1 MATPGFASPITFLV
15 HGQLQAPTAARG
27 ATGADART
35 GPVVKA
41 SVRVGTARGL
51 GEPLRLQAVPDQDVV
66 VLHLAGG
73 PTLTLHPETA
83 RDLLLGQGAQQRSR
97 GAADPDAVAV
107 PSDMAWQGLADAAPS
122 RGPGLVGQVLL
133 AGFEI
138 VAFGRYTGAVADLA
152 ATGAVA
158 MADGQ
163 VEAGVY
169 SLPDSGPL
177 TALKGSGRRLL
188 QVEPAPGGGPILV
201 LIHGTFVE
209 TVSTFGK
216 LWEQHPE
223 TVTTLF
229 THYRRAVYA
238 LDHPTL
244 GESPMANAITL
255 VQALPHGARLH
266 LLTHSRGGLVAE
278 VLARVCGQRTLGPD
292 DLAAFGG
299 DNHAKAR
306 AELQAL
312 LAAVIERDI
321 HVERVVRVACP
332 ARGTLLASRR
342 LDAYL
347 SVFKWTLELAGAT
360 LSAQVVGFLNAV
372 AERRADPSLIPGL
385 EAMVPGSAVVRW
397 LNQPPNLPDHG
408 QTIAGDLRVVA
419 GDLKADSIG
428 SFLKTLLAD
437 AFYWTDND
445 VVVHTRS
452 MYGGT
457 PRTGGAHFVLDRS
470 GQASHFTYFR
480 NKLTVDAVVAGLT
493 QSQPEGYQRI
503 GPLSWAGTEADGAR
517 GATAA
522 RAAPAGAA
530 RVASH
535 RPAVIVV
542 PGLLGSNLQAGG
554 QRIWLGLRLLSGF
567 ERLRYQ
573 PGGSD
578 GVLPDGPIGLSYE
591 ALLDFLASS
600 HDVQMFAYDWR
611 RPIEEEA
618 RRLADLIDAELDA
631 RQGSC
636 QPVRLL
642 AHSMGGVVA
651 RTMQLERPDVW
662 DRLLS
667 REGGRLVMLGTPNG
681 GSWAPMQCLTGDD
694 TFGNALTAVGL
705 PFRDQEA
712 RQIMAQFPGFLQLQ
726 AGLTDPALALDRQ
739 ETWQKLAQD
748 DMEQLR
754 QRSWWHRDWLQAG
767 ASDDQLA
774 VYHWGIPTQDVLD
787 KARLLRTRL
796 DEQCSALRPAF
807 SQGRVLLVVGQ
818 SKFTPDGFEV
828 REGEG
833 FVYLNAV
840 DGGDGRVPLSR
851 AQLPDVP
858 TWQLACDHGSMPA
871 AKNAFPAFEELLLHG
886 ETTRLPRLAAATRGG
901 APAVVQHERSRPSR
915 AQHPSEPAGAED
927 SVFMAGA
934 AGAAP
939 RNVPALDAPLRVTVV
954 NGNLSFISTPLFVGH
969 YESLALTGT
978 ERVVDRLIGGTMSTA
993 LKLQAG
999 LYPDAVGTHLIFT
1012 NNRSDPSNPQ
1022 HVPRPPAAIVAGLGQ
1037 EGQLTEARL
1046 SATVRQAVLG
1056 WLHREAERRASDLAA
1071 PPVEVA
1077 ATLIGSGGIGMSAGA
1092 AARAIVQG
1100 VADANQR
1107 VARSNGGW
1115 PPVARLVLVEKFLDR
1130 ATEAWRELQ
1139 TMASVQG
1146 RRILVDPAVAP
1157 GSGPLRRP
1165 QDSGY
1170 RGASYDFIRVTTREA
1185 GTLEFALDSR
1195 RARTEVRAQTTQ
1207 ADLVS
1212 ELVRT
1217 AASDTNADEDLG
1229 RTLFQLLV
1237 PAEIEP
1243 YLSGTGRL
1251 LLELDVKAAAIP
1263 WELLDTPADQRAVDD
1278 RPWSLRSGL
1287 LRKMQLREPMT
1298 LGRSDALAEDAVL
1311 VIGEP
1316 AVDRPGFGALPG
1328 ALAEAKAV
1336 AELLQRDGHVGPD
1349 RLQAHYQAKARP
1361 IINALLA
1368 RRWRIIHIAGHGD
1381 PGAADDPTSR
1391 GGVVLSGKAFLGP
1404 SEIAAMRTVPEMVF
1418 VNCCHLAA
1426 IDPNGTR
1433 RDFETGAFAA
1443 GVAEQLIRI
1452 GVRCVV
1458 AAGWAVGDEPAKA
1471 FAQAFYGRLLAG
1483 ANFGAAVAAARDAA
1497 HQFGGN
1503 TWAAYQCYGDADWV
1517 YRTVTGD
1524 AQGLSAP
1531 LDDTYSGIASPLG
1544 LTLALEE
1551 LAVGSK
1557 WESSPM
1563 AGQLAHIGFLEG
1575 RHAQQWGSIGAV
1587 AEAFGVACHEA
1598 GAFDKAIEWYGRA
1611 LRCNDGSASIKVNEQ
1626 LGNLLARVAFETLRD
1641 KGEGRTQ
1648 QDVGAA
1654 REQVMQALR
1663 LLQSLAGVQPTA
1675 ERFTLIA
1682 SAWKRLAMIARL
1694 AGEAEIERNCIQAMD
1709 EPLRQAEALAN
1720 GSGDPAW
1727 RYAALGRVAAAVR
1740 LRPLEAAN
1748 QAMVTERLQALTVQL
1763 DSCAVD
1769 APDFWTL
1776 AGRIEL
1782 DLQAQLLGNA
1792 DALGPR
1798 DLAARFADLHDRAP
1812 ACSEW
1817 RSVAD
1822 ELEFALGASPG
1833 QPAPA
1838 PAVAELLAQ
1847 VRSYVD

>member
-1 MATPGFASPITFLV
+1 MAATTGGASPITFLV
-15 HGQLQAPTAARG
+15 HGQLQAPAAARG
-27 ATGADART
+27 ARGAGSDGSA
-35 GPVVKA
+35 GEPVVKA
-41 SVRVGTARGL
+41 SVRVGAARGL
-51 GEPLRLQAVPDQDVV
+51 GDALRLQAVPDEDVV

-73 PTLTLHPETA
+73 PSLTLHPETA
-83 RDLLLGQGAQQRSR
+83 RDLLLGHGSQQRSR
-97 GAADPDAVAV
+97 GVADPDTVEV
-107 PSDMAWQGLADAAPS
+107 PADMAWQGLADAAPS

-133 AGFEI
+133 AGIEI
-138 VAFGRYTGAVADLA
+138 IAFGRYSGAAADLA

-158 MADGQ
+158 LADGQ

-177 TALKGSGRRLL
+177 TALKGSGRRLA

-216 LWEQHPE
+216 LWEGHPE
-223 TVTTLF
+223 AVTTLF
-229 THYRRAVYA
+229 ARYRRAVYA

-244 GESPMANAITL
+244 GASPMANALTL
-255 VQALPHGARLH
+255 VEALPHGARLH

-278 VLARVCGQRTLGPD
+278 VLARLCGQRALGAD
-292 DLAAFGG
+292 DLAAFAGTP
-299 DNHAKAR
+299 NTQAR

-312 LAAVIERDI
+312 LDAVIERDI

-347 SVFKWTLELAGAT
+347 SVFKWTLELAGAP
-360 LSAQVVGFLNAV
+360 LPAQVLGFLQAV
-372 AERRADPSLIPGL
+372 AERRADPTLIPGL
-385 EAMVPGSAVVRW
+385 AAMVPGSAVVQW
-397 LNQPPNLPDHG
+397 LNQPPAG

-457 PRTGGAHFVLDRS
+457 PRAGGAHFLLDRS

-480 NKLTVDAVVAGLT
+480 NKLTVDAVLAGLT
-493 QSQPEGYQRI
+493 QSQPEGYQPI
-503 GPLSWAGTEADGAR
+503 GPLSWAGIEADGVR
-517 GATAA
+517 GGKTAGSPGKAAT
-522 RAAPAGAA
+522 
-530 RVASH
+530 SH

-554 QRIWLGLRLLSGF
+554 QRIWLGLRLLAGF

-578 GVLPDGPIGLSYE
+578 GVLPDGPIGLSYH
-591 ALLDFLASS
+591 ALIDFLGTS
-600 HDVQMFAYDWR
+600 HDVRVFDYDWR

-631 RQGSC
+631 RRASC
-636 QPVRLL
+636 QPVRLI

-651 RTMQLERPDVW
+651 RTVQLERPDVW
-662 DRLLS
+662 ERLME

-694 TFGNALTAVGL
+694 TFGNALTAVGM
-705 PFRDQEA
+705 PFRDHEA

-726 AGLTDPALALDRQ
+726 AGLTDPAMALDRQ
-739 ETWQKLAQD
+739 ETWLKLAQD
-748 DMEQLR
+748 DLEQIR
-754 QRSWWHRDWLQAG
+754 ARSWWHRNWLQAG
-767 ASDDQLA
+767 EDDQLTI
-774 VYHWGIPTQDVLD
+774 YRWGIPPQEVLD
-787 KARLLRTRL
+787 KARLLRQRL
-796 DEQCSALRPAF
+796 DEQRSALRPAF

-818 SKFTPDGFEV
+818 SKFTPDGYEV
-828 REGEG
+828 RGGEG

-840 DGGDGRVPLSR
+840 DGGDGRVPLSM

-858 TWQLACDHGSMPA
+858 TWQLDCDHGSLPG
-871 AKNAFPAFEELLLHG
+871 AKAAFPAFEELLLHG
-886 ETTRLPRLAAATRGG
+886 ETTRLPRMAAATRGT
-901 APAVVQHERSRPSR
+901 APAVMQHERSRPSR
-915 AQHPSEPAGAED
+915 AQHPSEPAGHED
-927 SVFMAGA
+927 SVYSAAAPGA
-934 AGAAP
+934 ARRADAGFG
-939 RNVPALDAPLRVTVV
+939 PALDSPLRITVV
-954 NGNLSFISTPLFVGH
+954 NGNLSFISVPLFVGH

-1012 NNRSDPSNPQ
+1012 NNRPDPSHPQ
-1022 HVPRPPAAIVAGLGQ
+1022 RLMRPPAVVVAGLGQ

-1046 SATVRQAVLG
+1046 AATVRQAVLG
-1056 WLHREAERRASDLAA
+1056 WLHREAEARSGNPAA
-1071 PPVEVA
+1071 APVEVA

-1092 AARAIVQG
+1092 AGRAIVQG
-1100 VADANQR
+1100 VADANLR
-1107 VARSNGGW
+1107 VGRSAGGW

-1170 RGASYDFIRVTTREA
+1170 RGAAYDFIRVTTREA
-1185 GTLEFALDSR
+1185 GALEFALDSR

-1287 LRKMQLREPMT
+1287 LRKMQLREPTT
-1298 LGRSDALAEDAVL
+1298 LGRADAQAEDAVL

-1328 ALAEAKAV
+1328 ALSEAKAV
-1336 AELLQRDGHVGPD
+1336 AEQLQQAGHVGPD
-1349 RLQAHYQAKARP
+1349 RLQALYQAKARP

-1381 PGAADDPTSR
+1381 PGAPDDATSR

-1404 SEIAAMRTVPEMVF
+1404 SEIAAMRTVPELVF

-1426 IDPNGTR
+1426 IDPSGTR

-1483 ANFGAAVAAARDAA
+1483 ANFGAAVAEARDAA
-1497 HQFGGN
+1497 HRLGGN

-1531 LDDTYSGIASPLG
+1531 LDDAYSGIASPLG

-1557 WESSPM
+1557 WEHSPT
-1563 AGQLAHIGFLEG
+1563 AGQLAHIGYLEG
-1575 RHAQQWGSIGAV
+1575 RHAAHWGGIGAV

-1598 GAFDKAIEWYGRA
+1598 GAFDKAIAWYGRA
-1611 LRCNDGSASIKVNEQ
+1611 LRCNDGSASIKVNEH
-1626 LGNLLARVAFETLRD
+1626 LGNLLARVALETLRE
-1641 KGEGRTQ
+1641 KGSACTP
-1648 QDVGAA
+1648 QDVEAA
-1654 REQVMQALR
+1654 RAQVMQALR

-1694 AGEAEIERNCIQAMD
+1694 AGQADVERSCVQAMD
-1709 EPLRQAEALAN
+1709 EPLRQAEGLAD
-1720 GSGDPAW
+1720 GPGDAAW
-1727 RYAALGRVAAAVR
+1727 RYAALGRLAAAIR
-1740 LRPLEAAN
+1740 LRPLDDAA
-1748 QAMVTERLQALTVQL
+1748 QALVTDRLQNLQAHLDAQAL
-1763 DSCAVD
+1763 D
-1769 APDFWTL
+1769 APDFWAL

-1782 DLQAQLLGNA
+1782 DLHDQLMRDPDGLR
-1792 DALGPR
+1792 PP
-1798 DLAARFADLHDRAP
+1798 DLAARYADLYARAP
-1812 ACSEW
+1812 SCSEW

-1822 ELEFALGASPG
+1822 ELDFVLGASPG
-1833 QPAPA
+1833 QPAPG
-1838 PAVAELLAQ
+1838 PAIGELLSQ
-1847 VRSYVD
+1847 LRRYVD